1 MERSRDYK
9 TNYYLI
15 MLLVIGGIVL
25 IMDIVSYVTMDQ
37 RIWYSELIFL
47 IIILLSAQLV
57 YLDARK
63 IEAGKAY
70 PHQRTF
76 RALTWTPVS
85 WGILVLFIW
94 IILFPYYLHKR
105 EDIFWQNISVRYD
118 TLKTIERE
126 IKIIQQKQPE
136 PDKSK
141 YSENV
146 RFCPHCNSPYPI
158 SMLEHSKYCG
168 VCGGLLKKG

>member
-9 TNYYLI
+9 RNVYLI
-15 MLLVIGGIVL
+15 MLLIIGAIAL
-25 IMDIVSYVTMDQ
+25 IMDVISYVFFDS
-37 RIWYSELIFL
+37 RVWFLELILL

-70 PHQRTF
+70 PHQRTL
-76 RALTWTPVS
+76 RALTWTPIS
-85 WGILVLFIW
+85 WGVLVLLLW

-126 IKIIQQKQPE
+126 IKIHVKKEAE

-146 RFCPHCNSPYPI
+146 RFCPRCNSPYPI
-158 SMLEHSKYCG
+158 RMLERSKYCG
-168 VCGGLLKKG
+168 VCGGLLQNE